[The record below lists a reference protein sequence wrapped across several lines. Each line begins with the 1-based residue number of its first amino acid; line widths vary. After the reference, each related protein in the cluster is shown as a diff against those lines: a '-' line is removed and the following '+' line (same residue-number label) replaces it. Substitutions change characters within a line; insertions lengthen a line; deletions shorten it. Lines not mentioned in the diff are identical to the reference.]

1 MSENGLQ
8 KSLQEQLEQLK
19 AEQAQAE
26 QIYRKR
32 MEMGALTYDPE
43 SVQVLAQTIL
53 DRKIQIE
60 DLETQIAPK
69 EQTTKDDYENQISD
83 NTQEY
88 NESSLIQYHRNPII
102 NWLQKM
108 VMKMEHFSEKL
119 EQKRVMR
126 ENRIPKE
133 PKVAETKWDEYQ
145 NIIDTNFSQERQETQ
160 QKTAHQLFVEKISG
174 NGAYH
179 TFGKNAQNMEQPKTM
194 ENPEKI
200 QNIANQMQQED
211 NFR

>member
-1 MSENGLQ
+1 M
-8 KSLQEQLEQLK
+8 
-19 AEQAQAE
+19 
-26 QIYRKR
+26 
-32 MEMGALTYDPE
+32 
-43 SVQVLAQTIL
+43 
-53 DRKIQIE
+53 
-60 DLETQIAPK
+60 
-69 EQTTKDDYENQISD
+69 
-83 NTQEY
+83 
-88 NESSLIQYHRNPII
+88 
-102 NWLQKM
+102 
-108 VMKMEHFSEKL
+108 
-119 EQKRVMR
+119 
-126 ENRIPKE
+126 
-133 PKVAETKWDEYQ
+133 AETKWDEYQ